1 MGWQKWDDNELG
13 MMEAVVTKMSR
24 IIAHVSSGEKGSHVL
39 HKLQVSAS
47 SHLIALFCMH
57 DTYETCC
64 NQSHCNA

>member
-39 HKLQVSAS
+39 HKLQVRT
-47 SHLIALFCMH
+47 HCH
-57 DTYETCC
+57 RDTCSIPTHPFLHICTY
-64 NQSHCNA
+64 